1 MGASEWSILLKPRCV
16 AALSLIALAVTGCAH
31 GGGDAAPATPSSA
44 GPTSAASS
52 PSPSALAT
60 TSSATPTATPAR
72 HRRARSPFASPA
84 LRRYLAGRSGSV
96 TAALFDARTNHVW
109 VLHPGLRQY
118 TASIV
123 KVQILGTALQEGQA
137 SGQGVPAAEKALIP
151 AMIENSDND
160 AATTLL
166 REVGGPA
173 ALAKF
178 DHSAGLTQTTPST
191 LQFIPGTTLPGWG
204 LTKTT
209 ALDQVRLVARFAYPS
224 SILST
229 ASRQYG
235 LSLMEHVEADQ
246 RWGVTGGVPPD
257 TLVALKNGWLPL
269 GSSGW
274 QIDSIGWIAGHGRD
288 YVLAVLAAGNPSYDY
303 GISTIETI
311 SGFIYRSQGHAGR

>member
-1 MGASEWSILLKPRCV
+1 
-16 AALSLIALAVTGCAH
+16 
-31 GGGDAAPATPSSA
+31 
-44 GPTSAASS
+44 
-52 PSPSALAT
+52 
-60 TSSATPTATPAR
+60 
-72 HRRARSPFASPA
+72 
-84 LRRYLAGRSGSV
+84 V
-96 TAALFDARTNHVW
+96 TAALFDARTKRVW
-109 VLHPGLRQY
+109 LFHPGLRQY
-118 TASIV
+118 TAIIV
-123 KVQILGTALQEGQA
+123 KVQILGTALQQGQT

-166 REVGGPA
+166 RDVGGPS

-178 DHSAGLTQTTPST
+178 DQSAGLTQTTPST
-191 LQFIPGTTLPGWG
+191 LEFIPGTTLPGWG

-224 SILST
+224 SILSA

-274 QIDSIGWIAGHGRD
+274 QIDSIGWIAGHGRN

-311 SGFIYRSQGHAGR
+311 SSFIYRAEGRARR